1 YEAILS
7 QEKSLETMILD
18 QSRES
23 ITYETLQHELDKA
36 RDLYQKLQDRINE
49 TDITQKLN
57 IPQIRL
63 EDDATFSD
71 VPVKPNKRKIMIGCV
86 GAGLLAGV
94 ALAFLLHAI
103 DAPIGTPEQIEHVL
117 RLPVLATVP
126 QFRTRKEKGGVLV
139 PEITS
144 AVREALRSM

>member
-23 ITYETLQHELDKA
+23 ITYETLQHELDKS

-57 IPQIRL
+57 IPLIRL
-63 EDDATFSD
+63 VDDATYSD
-71 VPVKPNKRKIMIGCV
+71 VPVKPDNRKTMLPCFA
-86 GAGLLAGV
+86 AGLLGGAS
-94 ALAFLLHAI
+94 LPFLLHAI
-103 DAPIGTPEQIEHVL
+103 DATLKTPEQVEQVL
-117 RLPVLATVP
+117 RLP
-126 QFRTRKEKGGVLV
+126 
-139 PEITS
+139 
-144 AVREALRSM
+144 